1 MGGKSLAISF
11 SFYPII
17 FMQKERIATVTPKKV
32 TNVKQEF
39 EFHTIEC
46 DKLPQF

>member
-17 FMQKERIATVTPKKV
+17 FMQKGRTATVTTKTL
-32 TNVKQEF
+32 TNVRQEF
-39 EFHTIEC
+39 EIHTLE
-46 DKLPQF
+46 

>member
-17 FMQKERIATVTPKKV
+17 FMQKERIATVTSKCQAGIRTPYSRIKV
-32 TNVKQEF
+32 
-39 EFHTIEC
+39 
-46 DKLPQF
+46 